1 MLLYRIDVFDNTR
14 HEKQEMPLD
23 NTTYILYLYR
33 MTGKQVLELLKKHG
47 WSLDRI
53 AGSHHIMVKE
63 GFPTI
68 SVPVHGSKDLKPGTL
83 HAIMKAGGI
92 K

>member
-1 MLLYRIDVFDNTR
+1 
-14 HEKQEMPLD
+14 
-23 NTTYILYLYR
+23 
-33 MTGKQVLELLKKHG
+33 MTGKQVLDLLKAHG

-53 AGSHHIMVKE
+53 AGI
-63 GFPTI
+63 
-68 SVPVHGSKDLKPGTL
+68 L